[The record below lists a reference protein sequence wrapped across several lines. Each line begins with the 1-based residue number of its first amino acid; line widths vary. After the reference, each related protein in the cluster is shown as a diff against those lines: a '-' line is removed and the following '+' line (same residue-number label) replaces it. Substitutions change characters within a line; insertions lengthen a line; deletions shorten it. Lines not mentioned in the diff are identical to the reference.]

1 MNVIKRDQTIQGV
14 DFNKITERIQ
24 NIVKNQS
31 LSIDPIIIAQKVCT
45 SLSDN
50 IKTTEL
56 DQLTAEIAVSLT
68 TEHPDY
74 NILASHISVSDIH
87 KNLKGRSFFDVIE
100 SLPNIDPNLKE
111 YTKNH
116 KIKIQAAID
125 YNKDYLFDYFAIKTL
140 ERSYLYKD
148 TQNQTAERPQDL
160 FMRVALGIHSDL
172 TNDNSITDVLETYKY
187 MSDKKFIHATP
198 SLFNAGTTPPQ
209 LASCFLQDIGDDT
222 ISSIYKTL
230 GDSAQISKYAGGIGL
245 HIHNIRA
252 TGAEINK
259 LPNMCKGILPM
270 LKVFNDTAKYVCQ
283 CFTGDTMVFT
293 QNGSKRI
300 DNITTNDKVITID
313 GSFKKVNQIFSNNVG
328 KNILEVKTKLSIEPI
343 KLTKEHNIYVI
354 KRPYKTLNF
363 SKIKERLHNN
373 RLKPEFIKASELQ
386 ESYLVGYP
394 IQSFNSDNDEY
405 TPDFYRI
412 IGILIGDG
420 YIHLRSRNRAEV
432 KFYLNNTTKQHV
444 VDFVKQYL
452 DNHNVHYWTNV
463 NNKCVSIGCSM
474 SNLSGLK
481 YNTIY
486 NNEKEKYIHPSL
498 FNLTQANT
506 LKLLQ
511 GLLETDGCYYKEL
524 VFSTTSYQLTHDL
537 KQLLLKF
544 GIVCSGYSSNNIG
557 ESHEIRPG
565 EFITNRKIS
574 YNIRIPRL
582 ELFRSII
589 NNTAYKSVKKFPSFV
604 HNNIIWS
611 GINSITEIPYNGA
624 VYDLNIEDN
633 HNYTLSSFGLVHN
646 SGKRPGS
653 IAIYLQVDHADIFQ
667 FLDLKKNTGDEDDR
681 ARDLFYA
688 AWIPDLFMQ
697 RVKQDGM
704 WSLFC
709 PHSAPGLADVYGEE
723 YKALYEQY
731 EKENRF
737 TKQVKA
743 QELWFAIC
751 TAQIETG
758 TPYMLY
764 KDAINTKSNQMNLGT
779 IKSSNLC
786 TEIVQFTSKDE
797 TAVCNLASICLPQFI
812 ISSESGEPTFDF
824 LELRKV
830 AGTLTNNLNKV
841 IDRNFYPIPEAAT
854 SNFKHRP
861 IGIGVQGLAD
871 VYILLRMNFDSNEA
885 KELNKKIFE
894 TIYLGAMIKS
904 LELAKR
910 DGPYTSFQGS
920 PISKGMFQFDLG
932 DSPLR
937 QEELYWPHWQLL
949 RKQIQEHG
957 DRNSL
962 LIAPMPTAST
972 SQIMGNNEC
981 IEPYTSNIYL
991 RRTMAGEFVVV
1002 NRHLIKDLMNL
1013 NLWTPKMKDT
1023 IIQHNGSVQNIQ
1035 SIPDNLK
1042 ALYKTAWEI
1051 SQKVLIEQ
1059 SADRQKFI
1067 CQSQSLNLFVGKPT
1081 IQKLTSMHFYGWS
1094 KGLKTGMYYLRTQP
1108 AANPIQFTI
1117 APEVCESCSG

>member
-1 MNVIKRDQTIQGV
+1 MNVIKRDNTIQGV
-14 DFNKITERIQ
+14 DFNKITERIHIIINEQ
-24 NIVKNQS
+24 K

-56 DQLTAEIAVSLT
+56 DKLTAELAVSMST
-68 TEHPDY
+68 IHPDY

-87 KNLKGRSFFDVIE
+87 KNLKGKSFNDVIN
-100 SLPNIDPNLKE
+100 SLPNIDPKLKE
-111 YTKNH
+111 YINDETVKK
-116 KIKIQAAID
+116 KIKDIID
-125 YNKDYLFDYFAIKTL
+125 YSKDYLFDYFAIKTL
-140 ERSYLYKD
+140 ERAYLYKD
-148 TQNQTAERPQDL
+148 SKGQTAERPQDL
-160 FMRVALGIHSDL
+160 FMRVALGIHFDL
-172 TNDNSITDVLETYKY
+172 NNLNSINDVIETYTY
-187 MSDKKFIHATP
+187 MSEKKFIHATP
-198 SLFNAGTTPPQ
+198 TLFNAGTTKQQ
-209 LASCFLQDIGDDT
+209 LASCFLQDIGDDS

-259 LPNMCKGILPM
+259 VPNMCKGILPM

-293 QNGSKRI
+293 NNGSKRI

-313 GSFKKVNQIFSNNVG
+313 GSLKKVNQIISNNIE

-354 KRPYKTLNF
+354 KRPYKTLNY

-373 RLKPEFIKASELQ
+373 RLKPEFIKASELK

-394 IQSFNSDNDEY
+394 IQPFNNHNDEY

-420 YIHLRSRNRAEV
+420 YIHKRPNKAEV
-432 KFYLNNTTKQHV
+432 KFHLNNTTKQHV
-444 VDFVKQYL
+444 VDFVKTYL
-452 DNHNVHYWTNV
+452 DKHNIHYWTNV
-463 NNKCVSIGCSM
+463 NNKCVSVGCSL
-474 SNLSGLK
+474 SNLNGLK
-481 YNTIY
+481 YNTVY
-486 NNEKEKYIHPSL
+486 NHEKEKYIHPKF
-498 FNLTQANT
+498 FNLTQESS

-524 VFSTTSYQLTHDL
+524 VYDTTSYQLSHDL

-544 GIVCSGYSSNNIG
+544 GIICSGYSSNNIG

-565 EFITNRKIS
+565 EYITNRKIC
-574 YNIRIPRL
+574 YTIRIPRI

-589 NNTAYKSVKKFPSFV
+589 TDPNYKSSKYFNSFIY
-604 HNNIIWS
+604 NNIIWS
-611 GINSITEIPYNGA
+611 GINSITEIPYNGP

-697 RVKQDGM
+697 RVKEDGM

-723 YKALYEQY
+723 YNTLYKQY
-731 EKENRF
+731 EDKKLF
-737 TKQVKA
+737 KKQVKA

-751 TAQIETG
+751 TSQIETG

-764 KDAINTKSNQMNLGT
+764 KDTINKKSNQMNLGT

-786 TEIVQFTSKDE
+786 AEIVQFTSKEE

-812 ISSESGEPTFDF
+812 QNNEFNF
-824 LELRKV
+824 QELRKV
-830 AGTLTNNLNKV
+830 AGILTKNLNKV
-841 IDRNFYPIPEAAT
+841 IDRNFYPIPEAEN
-854 SNFKHRP
+854 SNMKHRP

-894 TIYLGAMIKS
+894 TIYLGAMEKS
-904 LELAKR
+904 LDLSKSL
-910 DGPYTSFQGS
+910 GPYNSFTGS
-920 PISKGMFQFDLG
+920 PISEGMFQFDLA
-932 DSPLR
+932 DLNQSELFYQSEWRNLR
-937 QEELYWPHWQLL
+937 NEIKKY
-949 RKQIQEHG
+949 G
-957 DRNSL
+957 VRNSL

-991 RRTMAGEFVVV
+991 RRTMAGEFVVI
-1002 NRHLIKDLMNL
+1002 NKHLIKDLMKL
-1013 NLWTPKMKDT
+1013 NLWTTQMKDR

-1035 SIPDNLK
+1035 SIPDDFK
-1042 ALYKTAWEI
+1042 KLYKTAWEI
-1051 SQKVLIEQ
+1051 SQKVLIDQ
-1059 SADRQKFI
+1059 SADRQMFI
-1067 CQSQSLNLFVGKPT
+1067 CQSQSLNLFIGKPT

-1108 AANPIQFTI
+1108 AAIPIQFSIDPIT
-1117 APEVCESCSG
+1117 CESCSG